1 MFRNQQ
7 QQQSNQK
14 TSNPFQDKVTGMI
27 IVYPTLI
34 FHLIE
39 VLFFV
44 DTFNLK
50 TDHSR
55 NFKDLMTFF
64 TF

>member
-1 MFRNQQ
+1 MKEHYDRLFRNQQ

-39 VLFFV
+39 VYYIFEGH
-44 DTFNLK
+44 TI
-50 TDHSR
+50 
-55 NFKDLMTFF
+55 
-64 TF
+64 

>member
-39 VLFFV
+39 VLFLL
-44 DTFNLK
+44 THIKAKNRTLK
-50 TDHSR
+50 K
-55 NFKDLMTFF
+55 F
-64 TF
+64 

>member
-1 MFRNQQ
+1 MQEHYDRLFRNQQ

-39 VLFFV
+39 VYYIFEGH
-44 DTFNLK
+44 TIK
-50 TDHSR
+50 R
-55 NFKDLMTFF
+55 
-64 TF
+64 